1 MNHKLDVD
9 MVVIVSDLHAGS
21 SYGLMPDNFTLHGGQ
36 VVRPNALQR
45 WLLACWYDFWAWSK
59 IRTRGLKWAFVLDGD
74 AIEGI
79 HHRTTEVISAEAKD
93 HAVAAVKLLEQ
104 VAGDAD
110 YSFLVEGTECHTSVA
125 EHSIAEKIGAVKCKM
140 GSGHSLH
147 AWPQLALNVNGCCG
161 IIRHHISTTTR
172 PYLEATQLS
181 VQLGVDRI
189 ESIRANTP
197 APRFLV
203 SAHRHQYGHYSDG
216 DAVSVVCPPWQGLT
230 RHGRKVVPAATTRV
244 GGVILDFREAG
255 PDDKP
260 HVMERI
266 YRP

>member
-9 MVVIVSDLHAGS
+9 MVVVVSDPHAGS
-21 SYGLMPDNFTLHGGQ
+21 SYGLMPNPFTTIGGQ
-36 VVRPNALQR
+36 VIRPNALQR
-45 WLLACWYDFWAWSK
+45 WLLACWHDFWAWSDT
-59 IRTRGLKWAFVLDGD
+59 RTSGLKWAFVLNGD
-74 AIEGI
+74 ATEGV
-79 HHRTTEVISAEAKD
+79 HHRTTEVISADTGD
-93 HAVAAVKLLEQ
+93 HMAAAVELLAPIAER
-104 VAGDAD
+104 AD
-110 YSFLVEGTECHTSVA
+110 HTFIVEGTECHTSNL
-125 EHSIAEKIGAVKCKM
+125 EHAIGDKLGAVKCRM

-147 AWPQLALNVNGCCG
+147 AWPQLSLNVNGCCG

-189 ESIRANTP
+189 ESIRAGTP

-255 PDDKP
+255 PDEKP
-260 HVMERI
+260 QIMERI
-266 YRP
+266 YKP